1 MPNILVSLEAK
12 KSLRNELAAT
22 PEGRLYMAILTQA
35 ISDITDKTDFHTKKY
50 ALDWLN
56 REPNPIRDLCLLLAE
71 LDKEYIL
78 RVLTEK
84 GYINGY

>member
-1 MPNILVSLEAK
+1 MSNILVSLEAK
-12 KSLRNELAAT
+12 KSLRNELAVT

-35 ISDITDKTDFHTKKY
+35 ITDITDKSDSYTKKY
-50 ALDWLN
+50 ALDWLE

-78 RVLTEK
+78 RVLNDK
-84 GYINGY
+84 GYINGH